1 MNPLNCGI
9 GDLAITVNSQ
19 LPENFGTIVRIVSAV
34 GLEHWLE
41 HDEPLYTWNVEVATH
56 EGLLHYQYGQKMKTA
71 KVGPVPDKCLRRLT
85 PPKGYLMEEF
95 ADCEQLQMDLL
106 ADDCLENSADV

>member
-9 GDLAITVNSQ
+9 GDLAITVSSQ
-19 LPENFGTIVRIVSAV
+19 LPENCGTIVRIVSAV
-34 GLEHWLE
+34 GLEKWLE
-41 HDEPLYTWNVEVATH
+41 HDELLYTWNVEVATE

-71 KVGPVPDKCLRRLT
+71 KAGPVPDKCLRRLT

-95 ADCEQLQMDLL
+95 ADAEPVQLNLHLIDL
-106 ADDCLENSADV
+106 

>member
-9 GDLAITVNSQ
+9 GDLAITVSSQ
-19 LPENFGTIVRIVSAV
+19 LPENCGTIVRIISAV
-34 GLEHWLE
+34 GLEKWLE
-41 HDEPLYTWNVEVATH
+41 HDELLYTWNVEVATE

-71 KVGPVPDKCLRRLT
+71 KAGPVPDKCLRRLT

-95 ADCEQLQMDLL
+95 ADSEQLQMDLL
-106 ADDCLENSADV
+106 LDDCLEISADV